1 MKIFDSLSLY
11 TDTSGGLILYVGGCA
26 GNSGRI
32 AQVSDG
38 CRQLVALLTTTPD
51 PALGDDGDD
60 DDEMYNLAS
69 SWITTN
75 RLTLCKLC
83 LAHPAPSLLGSCRQ
97 LSLCSSLFDG
107 QSTKMSRLDEP
118 MEQLD
123 EHLMKHALKEVKYR
137 PGAKFMVFNDIAFQR
152 EFLEVHNKVRARH
165 GCPPLSWSQR
175 LADEATAWADKLLA
189 KGRILY
195 RDEQDIG
202 ENIVLMTIKRSTRLP
217 TGTEVT
223 EKWASQ
229 VEKYDFKN
237 PGWSE
242 GSHNFTQMIWKASTE
257 VGCARRWSASN
268 QQAAVVAFY
277 YPVGNANSTQS
288 FRDNVPPPCQ

>member
-1 MKIFDSLSLY
+1 
-11 TDTSGGLILYVGGCA
+11 
-26 GNSGRI
+26 
-32 AQVSDG
+32 
-38 CRQLVALLTTTPD
+38 LVALLTTTPD

-60 DDEMYNLAS
+60 DDEMYIISKQLDDNKQ
-69 SWITTN
+69 TD
-75 RLTLCKLC
+75 TLQ
-83 LAHPAPSLLGSCRQ
+83 ALLGSPSPQ
-97 LSLCSSLFDG
+97 FAWKLSSAVVVQSTWLHHSNMANQNGQTGSSLLDG
-107 QSTKMSRLDEP
+107 QSAKMSRLDEP

-202 ENIVLMTIKRSTRLP
+202 ENILLTTIKRSTRLP

-257 VGCARRWSASN
+257 VGCARRWSASS

-277 YPVGNANSTQS
+277 HPVGNANSTQS
-288 FRDNVPPPCQ
+288 FRDNVPPPICQ

>member
-1 MKIFDSLSLY
+1 MANQNGQPGS
-11 TDTSGGLILYVGGCA
+11 
-26 GNSGRI
+26 
-32 AQVSDG
+32 
-38 CRQLVALLTTTPD
+38 
-51 PALGDDGDD
+51 
-60 DDEMYNLAS
+60 
-69 SWITTN
+69 
-75 RLTLCKLC
+75 
-83 LAHPAPSLLGSCRQ
+83 SLL
-97 LSLCSSLFDG
+97 DG
-107 QSTKMSRLDEP
+107 QSAKMSRLDEP

-202 ENIVLMTIKRSTRLP
+202 ENILLTTIKRSTRLP

-242 GSHNFTQMIWKASTE
+242 VSGSHNFTQMIWKASTE
-257 VGCARRWSASN
+257 VGCARRWSASS

-288 FRDNVPPPCQ
+288 FRDNVPPPICQ